1 MALTPDDIAQ
11 KVFTPRFR
19 GIDPVEV
26 REFLLLAAA
35 QITDLHDR
43 IRQQK
48 EQLDAQ
54 EKELSL
60 AADDKKSF
68 DDVLEVYKQKID
80 TLTTQLGETRQQQ
93 AKRDEELKRVKQ
105 LLEGVQRERQNLK
118 GELDRAQS
126 SLSEA
131 EIFKQ
136 KIDSLT
142 TQLDQTRQQ
151 QAERDEELKRVKQ
164 SLDGVQRERENLKGE
179 LDRAQSSLS
188 EAEIS
193 KQKIDSLT
201 TQLEQTRQQQAGRDE
216 ELKRVKQSLDGAQ
229 RERDNLKGELDRV
242 QTSMSDAD
250 EYKQKIDTLTTQLEQ
265 TRQQQVNRDEE
276 LNQVKQSLDG
286 VQRERDNL
294 KGELGQAQTSL
305 SEVESKS
312 RMSRAAIE
320 GLRNKIVVIEAEK
333 AELIGAAEQ
342 HQRIL
347 DEARHQSD
355 EQAEETK
362 LQTERMVA
370 EAREEIAGLR
380 DSASQELVAI
390 REDIDKLNAHRRK
403 LYTDLRDLLHDHL
416 DRLSEYT
423 TGSGGPTKS
432 EYDDLFQK
440 IDFAELA
447 ELEEEATLDDLTGN
461 EQTSGEQAGES
472 EETLRTKLKDGGIAY
487 LSDE

>member
-11 KVFTPRFR
+11 KIFTPRFR

-35 QITDLHDR
+35 QITDLHDQ

-48 EQLDAQ
+48 AQLDEQ

-80 TLTTQLGETRQQQ
+80 TLTTQLGETSQQQ
-93 AKRDEELKRVKQ
+93 ENRDEELKRVKQ
-105 LLEGVQRERQNLK
+105 L
-118 GELDRAQS
+118 
-126 SLSEA
+126 
-131 EIFKQ
+131 
-136 KIDSLT
+136 
-142 TQLDQTRQQ
+142 
-151 QAERDEELKRVKQ
+151 
-164 SLDGVQRERENLKGE
+164 LDGVQRERENLKGE
-179 LDRAQSSLS
+179 LDRTQSSVS
-188 EAEIS
+188 DADEY

-201 TQLEQTRQQQAGRDE
+201 TQLDETRQQQA
-216 ELKRVKQSLDGAQ
+216 
-229 RERDNLKGELDRV
+229 
-242 QTSMSDAD
+242 
-250 EYKQKIDTLTTQLEQ
+250 
-265 TRQQQVNRDEE
+265 NRDEE
-276 LNQVKQSLDG
+276 LTQAKQLLDG

-294 KGELGQAQTSL
+294 KGELGRAQTSL

-342 HQRIL
+342 HQKIV

-355 EQAEETK
+355 EQADEIK
-362 LQTERMVA
+362 LQAERLVA
-370 EAREEIAGLR
+370 EAKEEIAELR
-380 DSASQELVAI
+380 DTASQELVAI

-432 EYDDLFQK
+432 EYDELFQK

-447 ELEEEATLDDLTGN
+447 ELEEAPALDDLTDN
-461 EQTSGEQAGES
+461 EQTSKEQAGES